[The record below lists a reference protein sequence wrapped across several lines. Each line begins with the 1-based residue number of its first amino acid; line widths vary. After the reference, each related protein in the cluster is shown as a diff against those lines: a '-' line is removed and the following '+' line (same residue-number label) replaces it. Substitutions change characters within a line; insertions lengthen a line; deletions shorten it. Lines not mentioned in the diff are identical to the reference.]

1 MPNPRGWS
9 GEYPSWQG
17 KHKKTL
23 HDSDG
28 RFSLLA
34 SYPGLF
40 MPQTKAKKKS
50 ARKPAPKPAPKAAP
64 KPPKKKEKEQ
74 VEESGFA
81 EGDHIVYP
89 MHGVGL
95 VTGIQKQTILGNKTL
110 CYILEI
116 QSNKMKVVIPVNKA
130 KDTGIRPIIK
140 KTDVKKVLNLLQ
152 KDEVDTEEDWKVRY
166 QNNLNKIKSGSI
178 YAVAEVCRNLYK
190 RARDKELS
198 LMEKRLYESAYN
210 LITSEIAISRGM
222 TQEEAGNMISD
233 ILS

>member
-1 MPNPRGWS
+1 
-9 GEYPSWQG
+9 
-17 KHKKTL
+17 
-23 HDSDG
+23 
-28 RFSLLA
+28 
-34 SYPGLF
+34 
-40 MPQTKAKKKS
+40 MPQTKATKKS
-50 ARKPAPKPAPKAAP
+50 TPKSTPKAVKKVAE
-64 KPPKKKEKEQ
+64 KVAKKTVKKAAKKTAAATTKIATASSVTKEKKES
-74 VEESGFA
+74 VADTGFA
-81 EGDHIVYP
+81 EGDYIVYP

-116 QSNKMKVVIPVNKA
+116 QSNKMKVVIPTNKA
-130 KDTGIRPIIK
+130 TETGIRSIIK
-140 KTDVKKVLNLLQ
+140 KTDVKKVTALLR
-152 KDEVDTEEDWKVRY
+152 KDEVDTEEDWKLRY

-178 YAVAEVCRNLYK
+178 YSVAEVCRNLYK

-210 LITSEIAISRGM
+210 LITSEIAIAKDI